1 MNDEDTIKEKIRS
14 QIHRLLAKM
23 DEATARESTALASA
37 IKELY
42 LALEFEG
49 KGSTFDWLSQLNN
62 KDD

>member
-1 MNDEDTIKEKIRS
+1 MTDQEDIKEKIKS

-23 DEATARESTALASA
+23 DEATAREATALASA

-62 KDD
+62 ND